1 MSYYNKQATQVCEWI
16 VSETEIHTVAQF
28 REKIREFACID
39 SNGDHVHKN
48 LWKDHY
54 QENIIVSS
62 KGLGRNNLI
71 YCADRND
78 SVENKVTQALLAV
91 ANIIKDEIRSIKFNN
106 DVSPTL
112 DDISWSNKSR
122 Q

>member
-39 SNGDHVHKN
+39 SNGDNVHKN
-48 LWKDHY
+48 LLKDHY

-112 DDISWSNKSR
+112 DDIS
-122 Q
+122 